1 MTKEMAKLGRVTSER
16 SSLAIP
22 SSHSPVMSS
31 GAKHLRF
38 LSPGDGPNEKDQ
50 RFFAKPVLSEA
61 EGLTITVSGLFRHSF
76 VIRHLS
82 FVICLLAFVAGIGT
96 AFAQKRAITEKDL
109 FDFVWIGDPQISPVG
124 SRVAFV
130 RVTVNEK
137 KEGYNTSIWSVPITG
152 GEPPRQLTKGEHD
165 TTPRWSPDGKFL
177 LFLRASEKD
186 GKPEPP
192 QLAMLPMAGGDSFVF
207 TELPKGAGN
216 PSWAPDGKSIAFT
229 SETNAD
235 DLAKQAKKKSQQQQ
249 VTKPAGGQSAS
260 PTPAADEH
268 ESDVRVITRAVYR
281 QDSEGYIDP
290 KHPTHVWIVTVPQ
303 STEQKSKPRQ
313 LTTGRF
319 DEENPIWSKDGS
331 LIYFTSSRVDE
342 PYYELPRTDLYSVP
356 AAGGNPTK
364 ITTLDLNTQFGPGG
378 GALSLSPDG
387 KQVAFVAATNQPI
400 NSYTEPDLWVLD
412 LSPNAKPRNI
422 TADFDFD
429 IDGFVIGDSASP
441 RAGGL
446 NKPIWTAD
454 GKGLIAVYSKEGKR
468 NLALFDATVAGDG
481 SSAVAS
487 AKADGPG
494 KSSTVQ
500 DLTSGNH
507 GVMNFRATP
516 DASKLVY
523 VISTPTRI
531 NDLFV
536 LDRATPDAAPKQL
549 TNVNDELLSK
559 LNLTEPEEIWYD
571 SFDGKRIQ
579 AWLQKPPNFDAHKK
593 YPLILNIH
601 GGPHV
606 AYGHIFVHEFQ
617 WMAAKGYVVLYPNPR
632 GSTSYGQEF
641 GNVIQYR
648 YPGDD
653 YKDLMA
659 GVDDMIKR
667 GYIDDKKLG
676 VTGGSGGGLLTNW
689 VVGQTGRFAAAV
701 AQRDIASWE
710 NWWYTGDFTL
720 FQPNWFRAPPFE
732 DPDEYRA
739 RSPIS
744 YITNVKTPMMF
755 ILGETD
761 YRTPPGAGG
770 EQMFRA
776 LKFRKIPTVMVRFPN
791 ESHEL
796 SRSGQPWHRVE
807 RLQHIVGWFDHWLMG
822 VPRPEYEVAPQ
833 EEVPIKRATIG
844 GN

>member
-1 MTKEMAKLGRVTSER
+1 MSNVEEMTHDQMKKRFQPRLLEFV
-16 SSLAIP
+16 
-22 SSHSPVMSS
+22 
-31 GAKHLRF
+31 LR
-38 LSPGDGPNEKDQ
+38 Q
-50 RFFAKPVLSEA
+50 
-61 EGLTITVSGLFRHSF
+61 SF
-76 VIRHLS
+76 VIRHSS
-82 FVICLLAFVAGIGT
+82 FVIFVALGITT
-96 AFAQKRAITEKDL
+96 AFAQKRNITEKDL
-109 FDFVWIGDPQISPVG
+109 WDFVWIGDPQVSPNG
-124 SRVAFV
+124 ARVAFV

-137 KEGYNTSIWSVPITG
+137 KEGYNTSIWSVPVAG
-152 GEPPRQLTKGEHD
+152 GEAPRQLTKGDHD

-177 LFLRASEKD
+177 LFLRSTEKD

-207 TELPKGAGN
+207 TELPRGVGN
-216 PSWAPDGKSIAFT
+216 PVWAPDGKNIAFT
-229 SETNAD
+229 SATNAE
-235 DLAKQAKKKSQQQQ
+235 DLAKQEKKKQEE
-249 VTKPAGGQSAS
+249 QSKKSTGVVGSPGPRSTPVATAS
-260 PTPAADEH
+260 PATDEH

-281 QDSEGYIDP
+281 QDNEGYIDP
-290 KHPTHVWIVTVPQ
+290 KHPTHIWIVTPPQ
-303 STEQKSKPRQ
+303 SAEEKVKPRQ

-319 DEENPIWSKDGS
+319 EEDNAIWSKDGS
-331 LIYFTSSRVDE
+331 QIYFTSSRIDE

-356 AAGGNPTK
+356 AAGGKPVK
-364 ITTLDLNTQFGPGG
+364 LTTIDLNTQFGPGG

-387 KQVAFVAATNQPI
+387 KQVAFLAATNQPV

-412 LSPNAKPRNI
+412 LSSNAKPRNL
-422 TADFDFD
+422 TADFNFD

-441 RAGGL
+441 RAGGP
-446 NKPIWTAD
+446 NKPIWTPD
-454 GKGLIAVYSKEGKR
+454 GKGLIEVYAKEGTR
-468 NLALFDATVAGDG
+468 NLAVFDVATG
-481 SSAVAS
+481 SAS
-487 AKADGPG
+487 
-494 KSSTVQ
+494 

-507 GVMNFRATP
+507 GVMSFRATP
-516 DASKLVY
+516 EASKLIY
-523 VISTPTRI
+523 VISTPTRV

-536 LDRATPDAAPKQL
+536 LDRATPGATPKQL
-549 TNVNDELLSK
+549 TNINDELFSK

-571 SFDGKRIQ
+571 SFDGKRVQ
-579 AWLQKPPNFDAHKK
+579 AWLQKPPGFDAHKK

-606 AYGHIFVHEFQ
+606 AYGFIFVHEFQ

-641 GNVIQYR
+641 GNIIQYR

-659 GVDDMIKR
+659 GIDDVVKR

-701 AQRDIASWE
+701 SQRDISSWE
-710 NWWYTGDFTL
+710 NWWYTADFTL

-732 DPDEYRA
+732 DPDEYRV

-755 ILGETD
+755 ILGEAD
-761 YRTPPGAGG
+761 YRTPPDAGG

-776 LKFRKIPTVMVRFPN
+776 LKFRKIPTVMVLFPN

-822 VPRPEYEVAPQ
+822 VPKPEYQITSE
-833 EEVPIKRATIG
+833 EEVPVKSRPPEKPPK
-844 GN
+844 

>member
-1 MTKEMAKLGRVTSER
+1 VLAIRRQCDREYVIVTVSRPLNNEIRMTKHEGMPKRKVRSVTSR
-16 SSLAIP
+16 AFR
-22 SSHSPVMSS
+22 
-31 GAKHLRF
+31 HL
-38 LSPGDGPNEKDQ
+38 
-50 RFFAKPVLSEA
+50 
-61 EGLTITVSGLFRHSF
+61 IIRHSF
-76 VIRHLS
+76 VIRHS
-82 FVICLLAFVAGIGT
+82 CFVIFLALAIGT
-96 AFAQKRAITEKDL
+96 AFAQKRNITEKDL
-109 FDFVWIGDPQISPVG
+109 WDFVWIGDPQVSPDG
-124 SRVAFV
+124 ARVAFV

-137 KEGYNTSIWSVPITG
+137 KEGYDTSIWSVPVEG
-152 GEPPRQLTKGEHD
+152 GEAPRQLTKGNHD

-177 LFLRASEKD
+177 LFLRSTEKD
-186 GKPEPP
+186 NKPEPP

-207 TELPKGAGN
+207 TDLPRGAGS
-216 PSWAPDGKSIAFT
+216 PVWAPDGKNIAFT
-229 SETNAD
+229 SDTNAE
-235 DLAKQAKKKSQQQQ
+235 DLAKQEKKKGEESSSGK
-249 VTKPAGGQSAS
+249 TTASAEASAGKPAKAT
-260 PTPAADEH
+260 PTPASKTDSEH

-281 QDSEGYIDP
+281 QDNEGYIDP
-290 KHPTHVWIVTVPQ
+290 KHPTHIWTVTAPRSAEEKV
-303 STEQKSKPRQ
+303 KPRQ

-319 DEENPIWSKDGS
+319 DEDNAIWSKDGS
-331 LIYFTSSRVDE
+331 QIYFTSSRIDE
-342 PYYELPRTDLYSVP
+342 PYYELPRTDLYSVS
-356 AAGGNPTK
+356 AAVGKPMK
-364 ITTLDLNTQFGPGG
+364 ITTIDLNTQFGPGG

-412 LSPNAKPRNI
+412 LSPNAKPRNL
-422 TADFDFD
+422 TANFDFD

-441 RAGGL
+441 RAGGV
-446 NKPIWTAD
+446 NKPTWTAD
-454 GKGLIAVYSKEGKR
+454 GKGLLAVYSKEGKR
-468 NLALFDATVAGDG
+468 ILALFDSTNG
-481 SSAVAS
+481 SV
-487 AKADGPG
+487 
-494 KSSTVQ
+494 T

-523 VISTPTRI
+523 VLSTPTRV
-531 NDLFV
+531 NDFFV
-536 LDRATPDAAPKQL
+536 LDRAIPGATPKQL
-549 TNVNDELLSK
+549 TNVNDELFSK

-579 AWLQKPPNFDAHKK
+579 AWVQKPPGFDAHKK

-659 GVDDMIKR
+659 GVDEVIKR

-701 AQRDIASWE
+701 SQRDIASWE

-755 ILGETD
+755 ILGEAD

-807 RLQHIVGWFDHWLMG
+807 RLQHIVGWFDQWLMG
-822 VPRPEYEVAPQ
+822 TPKPEYEITSQ
-833 EEVPIKRATIG
+833 EEVPVKPRPAEKPP
-844 GN
+844 N

>member
-1 MTKEMAKLGRVTSER
+1 MTKRFHHLSGVVLRR
-16 SSLAIP
+16 SS
-22 SSHSPVMSS
+22 
-31 GAKHLRF
+31 
-38 LSPGDGPNEKDQ
+38 
-50 RFFAKPVLSEA
+50 
-61 EGLTITVSGLFRHSF
+61 
-76 VIRHLS
+76 VIRHS
-82 FVICLLAFVAGIGT
+82 WFVIFLALSVT
-96 AFAQKRAITEKDL
+96 QLFAEKRPITEKDL
-109 FDFVWIGDPQISPVG
+109 WDFVWIGDPQVSPDG
-124 SRVAFV
+124 SRGAFV

-137 KEGYNTSIWSVPITG
+137 KEGYNTSIWSVPVAG
-152 GEPPRQLTKGEHD
+152 GEAPRQLTKGDHD

-177 LFLRASEKD
+177 LFLRSSEKD
-186 GKPEPP
+186 SKPEPP

-207 TELPKGAGN
+207 TDLPRGAGS
-216 PSWAPDGKSIAFT
+216 PVWATDGKSIAFT
-229 SETNAD
+229 SDTNAE
-235 DLAKQAKKKSQQQQ
+235 DLTKQEKKKSEEQAKKSGAATATPGPRSTASVKATADKSPAAT
-249 VTKPAGGQSAS
+249 VTK
-260 PTPAADEH
+260 DEH

-281 QDSEGYIDP
+281 QDNEGYIDP
-290 KHPTHVWIVTVPQ
+290 KHPTHIWSVIAPRSAEEKV
-303 STEQKSKPRQ
+303 KARQ
-313 LTTGRF
+313 LTSGRF
-319 DEENPIWSKDGS
+319 DEENAIWSKDG
-331 LIYFTSSRVDE
+331 LQIYFTSSRIDE

-356 AAGGNPTK
+356 AAGGTPIK
-364 ITTLDLNTQFGPGG
+364 ITTIDLNTQFGPGG

-387 KQVAFVAATNQPI
+387 KQVAFLAATNQPI

-412 LSPNAKPRNI
+412 LSPNAKPRNL

-429 IDGFVIGDSASP
+429 IDGFVIGDSSSP
-441 RAGGL
+441 RAGGI
-446 NKPIWTAD
+446 NKPVWTAD
-454 GKGLIAVYSKEGKR
+454 GKGLIAVYAKEGKR
-468 NLALFDATVAGDG
+468 NLALFDATVAGG
-481 SSAVAS
+481 S
-487 AKADGPG
+487 DPG
-494 KSSTVQ
+494 KSDTVQ

-507 GVMNFRATP
+507 GVMVFRATP

-523 VISTPTRI
+523 VLSTPTRV

-536 LDRATPDAAPKQL
+536 LDRGTPGASPKQL
-549 TNVNDELLSK
+549 TNVNDELFSK
-559 LNLTEPEEIWYD
+559 LNLTEPEEIWYN

-579 AWLQKPPNFDAHKK
+579 AWLQKPPGFDPHKK

-659 GVDDMIKR
+659 GVDEVIKR

-701 AQRDIASWE
+701 SQRDIASWE

-744 YITNVKTPMMF
+744 YISNVKTPMMM
-755 ILGETD
+755 ILGEAD
-761 YRTPPGAGG
+761 YRTPPSAGG
-770 EQMFRA
+770 EQTFRA

-822 VPRPEYEVAPQ
+822 APKPEYEITSE
-833 EEVPIKRATIG
+833 EEVPVKPRQAEKPPK
-844 GN
+844 

>member
-1 MTKEMAKLGRVTSER
+1 MTKLETMRNDQMTKWCR
-16 SSLAIP
+16 SCI
-22 SSHSPVMSS
+22 S
-31 GAKHLRF
+31 GFWL
-38 LSPGDGPNEKDQ
+38 
-50 RFFAKPVLSEA
+50 
-61 EGLTITVSGLFRHSF
+61 RHSF
-76 VIRHLS
+76 VIRHSCFAAYKPRRTRAAVQCLRG
-82 FVICLLAFVAGIGT
+82 FVICLFVFTAGTT
-96 AFAQKRAITEKDL
+96 AFAQKRNITEKDL
-109 FDFVWIGDPQISPVG
+109 WDFVWIGDPQVSPDG
-124 SRVAFV
+124 SRIAFV

-137 KEGYNTSIWSVPITG
+137 KEGYNTSIWSVPVAG
-152 GEPPRQLTKGEHD
+152 GEAPRPLTKGNHD

-177 LFLRASEKD
+177 LFLRSTEKD

-207 TELPKGAGN
+207 TDLPKGAGN
-216 PSWAPDGKSIAFT
+216 PVWAPDGKNIAFT
-229 SETNAD
+229 SDTNAE
-235 DLAKQAKKKSQQQQ
+235 DLAKQEKKKAQESPSAK
-249 VTKPAGGQSAS
+249 TTPNKPT
-260 PTPAADEH
+260 PTPANKADSEH

-281 QDSEGYIDP
+281 QDNEGYIDP
-290 KHPTHVWIVTVPQ
+290 KHPTHIWIVTVPR
-303 STEQKSKPRQ
+303 SAEEKVKPRQ

-319 DEENPIWSKDGS
+319 DEDNATWSKDGS
-331 LIYFTSSRVDE
+331 QMYFTSSRIDE
-342 PYYELPRTDLYSVP
+342 PYYELPRTDLYSLP
-356 AAGGNPTK
+356 AAGGKPVK
-364 ITTLDLNTQFGPGG
+364 ITTIDLNTQFGPGG

-387 KQVAFVAATNQPI
+387 KQVAFIAATNQPI

-412 LSPNAKPRNI
+412 LSPNAKPRNL

-429 IDGFVIGDSASP
+429 IDGFIIGDSAPP
-441 RAGGL
+441 RAAGL
-446 NKPIWTAD
+446 NKPIWTVD
-454 GKGLIAVYSKEGKR
+454 GKGLIEVYSKEGRR
-468 NLALFDATVAGDG
+468 NLALFDVATGNA
-481 SSAVAS
+481 
-487 AKADGPG
+487 
-494 KSSTVQ
+494 T

-507 GVMNFRATP
+507 GVMSFRATP
-516 DASKLVY
+516 DVSKLVY
-523 VISTPTRI
+523 VISTPTRV

-536 LDRATPDAAPKQL
+536 LDRATSGTSPKQL
-549 TNVNDELLSK
+549 TNINDELFSK
-559 LNLTEPEEIWYD
+559 LNLTDPEEIWYN

-579 AWLQKPPNFDAHKK
+579 TWVQRPPGFDPHKK

-606 AYGHIFVHEFQ
+606 AYGFIFDHEYQ
-617 WMAAKGYVVLYPNPR
+617 WMAAKGYAVLYPNPR
-632 GSTSYGQEF
+632 GSISYGQGF
-641 GNVIQYR
+641 GNVIQYH

-659 GVDDMIKR
+659 GVDEVIER
-667 GYIDDKKLG
+667 GYVDDKKLG

-701 AQRDIASWE
+701 SQRDIASWE

-732 DPDEYRA
+732 DPDDYRA

-755 ILGETD
+755 ILGEAD

-822 VPRPEYEVAPQ
+822 VRKPEYEIAPQ
-833 EEVPIKRATIG
+833 EELPIKPRQVAKP

>member
-1 MTKEMAKLGRVTSER
+1 VIFVVCIA
-16 SSLAIP
+16 A
-22 SSHSPVMSS
+22 
-31 GAKHLRF
+31 
-38 LSPGDGPNEKDQ
+38 
-50 RFFAKPVLSEA
+50 
-61 EGLTITVSGLFRHSF
+61 VSG
-76 VIRHLS
+76 
-82 FVICLLAFVAGIGT
+82 
-96 AFAQKRAITEKDL
+96 AFAQKRNITEKDL
-109 FDFVWIGDPQISPVG
+109 WDFVWIGDPQVSPDG

-130 RVTVNEK
+130 RVTVNDK
-137 KEGYNTSIWSVPITG
+137 KEGYNTSIWSVNLESGRPRPESG
-152 GEPPRQLTKGEHD
+152 SASQAERREGAPAPSAGEPPRQLTKGDHD

-177 LFLRASEKD
+177 AFLRSTEKD

-192 QLAMLPMAGGDSFVF
+192 QLAVLPMTGGDSFVF
-207 TELPKGAGN
+207 TDLPKGTGN
-216 PSWAPDGKSIAFT
+216 PAWAPDGKSIAFT
-229 SETNAD
+229 SETNAE
-235 DLAKQAKKKSQQQQ
+235 DLAKQKKKKSEEKSK
-249 VTKPAGGQSAS
+249 KPVAGNGDPGPRS
-260 PTPAADEH
+260 TPAATASPATDEH
-268 ESDVRVITRAVYR
+268 ESDVHVITRAVYR
-281 QDSEGYIDP
+281 QDNEGYIDP
-290 KHPTHVWIVTVPQ
+290 KHPTHIWVVSAPNSAEEKV
-303 STEQKSKPRQ
+303 KPRQ
-313 LTTGRF
+313 LTNGRF
-319 DEENPIWSKDGS
+319 DEGDAIWSKDGS
-331 LIYFTSSRVDE
+331 QIYFTSSRIDE
-342 PYYELPRTDLYSVP
+342 PYYELPRTDLYSV
-356 AAGGNPTK
+356 ASAGGKPVK
-364 ITTLDLNTQFGPGG
+364 ITTIDLNTQFGPGG
-378 GALSLSPDG
+378 GALALSPDG
-387 KQVAFVAATNQPI
+387 RQVAFVAATNQPI

-412 LSPNAKPRNI
+412 LSPNAKPRNL

-429 IDGFVIGDSASP
+429 IDGFIIGDSAPP

-446 NKPIWTAD
+446 NKPIWTVD
-454 GKGLIAVYSKEGKR
+454 GKGLIEVYSKEGRR
-468 NLALFDATVAGDG
+468 NLALFDVATGNA
-481 SSAVAS
+481 
-487 AKADGPG
+487 
-494 KSSTVQ
+494 T

-507 GVMNFRATP
+507 GVMSFRATP
-516 DASKLVY
+516 DVSKLVY
-523 VISTPTRI
+523 VISTPTRV

-536 LDRATPDAAPKQL
+536 LDRATSGTSPKQL
-549 TNVNDELLSK
+549 TNINDELFSK
-559 LNLTEPEEIWYD
+559 LNLTDPEEIWYN

-579 AWLQKPPNFDAHKK
+579 TWVQKPPGFDPHKK

-606 AYGHIFVHEFQ
+606 AYGFIFDHEFQ

-632 GSTSYGQEF
+632 GSISYGQEF
-641 GNVIQYR
+641 GNVIQYH

-659 GVDDMIKR
+659 GVDEAIKR

-689 VVGQTGRFAAAV
+689 VVGQTGRFGAAV

-755 ILGETD
+755 ILGEAD
-761 YRTPPGAGG
+761 YRTLPGAGG

-822 VPRPEYEVAPQ
+822 VAKPEYEVAPE
-833 EEVPIKRATIG
+833 EEVPAKPKQGAKPPK
-844 GN
+844 

>member
-1 MTKEMAKLGRVTSER
+1 MRNRSNSLHRFNAAKLFVVFVLFVT
-16 SSLAIP
+16 A
-22 SSHSPVMSS
+22 
-31 GAKHLRF
+31 
-38 LSPGDGPNEKDQ
+38 
-50 RFFAKPVLSEA
+50 
-61 EGLTITVSGLFRHSF
+61 
-76 VIRHLS
+76 
-82 FVICLLAFVAGIGT
+82 VAA
-96 AFAQKRAITEKDL
+96 AFAQKRNITEKDL
-109 FDFVWIGDPQISPVG
+109 WDFVWIGDPQVSPDGARVG
-124 SRVAFV
+124 FV

-137 KEGYNTSIWSVPITG
+137 KEGYNTSIWSEPITG
-152 GEPPRQLTKGEHD
+152 GEAPHQLTKGDHD
-165 TTPRWSPDGKFL
+165 SAPRWSPDGKFL
-177 LFLRASEKD
+177 LFLRATEKD
-186 GKPEPP
+186 RKPEPP
-192 QLAMLPMAGGDSFVF
+192 QLAILPTAGGDSFVF
-207 TELPKGAGN
+207 TDLPKGAGN
-216 PSWAPDGKSIAFT
+216 PVWAPDGKSIAFT
-229 SETNAD
+229 SETNAE
-235 DLAKQAKKKSQQQQ
+235 DLAKQEKKKNNEKLGSSRD
-249 VTKPAGGQSAS
+249 GGTTA
-260 PTPAADEH
+260 EH

-281 QDSEGYIDP
+281 QDNEGYVDP
-290 KHPTHVWIVTVPQ
+290 RHPTHIWIVTAPRSAEEKV
-303 STEQKSKPRQ
+303 KPRQ

-331 LIYFTSSRVDE
+331 QIYFTSSRIDE
-342 PYYELPRTDLYSVP
+342 PYYELPRTDLYSVT
-356 AAGGNPTK
+356 AAGGKPVK
-364 ITTLDLNTQFGPGG
+364 ITTIDLNTQFGPGG

-387 KQVAFVAATNQPI
+387 KRVAFLAATNQPV

-422 TADFDFD
+422 TANFDFD
-429 IDGFVIGDSASP
+429 IDGFIIGDSSSP
-441 RAGGL
+441 RAGGP
-446 NKPIWTAD
+446 NKPTWTPD

-481 SSAVAS
+481 
-487 AKADGPG
+487 DPG

-500 DLTSGNH
+500 DLASGNH
-507 GVMNFRATP
+507 SVMSFRATP

-523 VISTPTRI
+523 VVSTPTRV

-536 LDRATPDAAPKQL
+536 LDLATPGAAPKQL

-606 AYGHIFVHEFQ
+606 AYGNIFVHEFQ

-659 GVDDMIKR
+659 GVDEVIKR

-744 YITNVKTPMMF
+744 YINNVKTPMMF

-807 RLQHIVGWFDHWLMG
+807 RLQHIVAWFDHWLLG
-822 VPRPEYEVAPQ
+822 VRKPEYEIAP
-833 EEVPIKRATIG
+833 EEELPVKSRQGAKAA
-844 GN
+844 N

>member
-1 MTKEMAKLGRVTSER
+1 MTNDPMTTR
-16 SSLAIP
+16 
-22 SSHSPVMSS
+22 
-31 GAKHLRF
+31 RF
-38 LSPGDGPNEKDQ
+38 CIWNL
-50 RFFAKPVLSEA
+50 V
-61 EGLTITVSGLFRHSF
+61 VRHSF
-76 VIRHLS
+76 VIRHS
-82 FVICLLAFVAGIGT
+82 CFVIFFATIGIGT
-96 AFAQKRAITEKDL
+96 ALAQKRNITEKDL
-109 FDFVWIGDPQISPVG
+109 WGFVWIGDPQVSPDG

-137 KEGYNTSIWSVPITG
+137 KEGYNTSIWSVPVTG
-152 GEPPRQLTKGEHD
+152 GEAPRQLTKGQHD

-192 QLAMLPMAGGDSFVF
+192 QLAMLPTAGGDSFVF
-207 TELPKGAGN
+207 TDLPKGAGN

-229 SETNAD
+229 SETNAED
-235 DLAKQAKKKSQQQQ
+235 VGKQEKKKSQQQQ
-249 VTKPAGGQSAS
+249 GRTPVEAQPAS

-281 QDSEGYIDP
+281 QDNEGYIDP
-290 KHPTHVWIVTVPQ
+290 KHPTHVWVVTVPQ
-303 STEQKSKPRQ
+303 SAEQKTKPRQ

-319 DEENPIWSKDGS
+319 DEDNPIWSKDGAQ
-331 LIYFTSSRVDE
+331 IYFTSSRIDE
-342 PYYELPRTDLYSVP
+342 PYYELPRTDLYSIP
-356 AAGGNPTK
+356 AAGGSPTK
-364 ITTLDLNTQFGPGG
+364 ITTFDLNTQLGPDS

-387 KQVAFVAATNQPI
+387 KQLAFIASTTQPI
-400 NSYTEPDLWVLD
+400 NSYTQPDLWVVD
-412 LSPNAKPRNI
+412 LLPDAKPRNL
-422 TADFDFD
+422 TASLDVDVG
-429 IDGFVIGDSASP
+429 GFLIADSAPP
-441 RAGGL
+441 RARGRNL
-446 NKPIWTAD
+446 PIWTAD
-454 GKGLIAVYSKEGKR
+454 GKGLIEVYANEGKA
-468 NLALFDATVAGDG
+468 NLAVFDAATGG
-481 SSAVAS
+481 
-487 AKADGPG
+487 
-494 KSSTVQ
+494 Q
-500 DLTSGNH
+500 RDLTFGNQ
-507 GVMNFRATP
+507 GVMLFRATP
-516 DASKLVY
+516 DGSKLVY
-523 VISTPTRI
+523 VVSTPTRV

-536 LDRATPDAAPKQL
+536 LDSGATDAAPKQL
-549 TNVNDELLSK
+549 TNLNDDLFSK

-571 SFDGKRIQ
+571 SFDGKHIQ
-579 AWLQKPPNFDAHKK
+579 AWLQKPPDFDPHKK

-601 GGPHV
+601 GGPHT
-606 AYGHIFVHEFQ
+606 AYGYIFDHEFQ
-617 WMAAKGYVVLYPNPR
+617 WMGAKGYVVLYPNPR
-632 GSTSYGQEF
+632 GSTSYGEEF

-659 GVDDMIKR
+659 GVDEAIKR
-667 GYIDDKKLG
+667 GYVDEKKLG

-710 NWWYTGDFTL
+710 DWWYTADFTL

-732 DPDEYRA
+732 DPDNYRA

-755 ILGETD
+755 ILGEAD

-807 RLQHIVGWFDHWLMG
+807 RLQHIVGWFDHWLLG
-822 VPRPEYEVAPQ
+822 VRKPEYEVAPD
-833 EEVPIKRATIG
+833 EESPVKPRQAAKPAK
-844 GN
+844 

>member
-1 MTKEMAKLGRVTSER
+1 ML
-16 SSLAIP
+16 
-22 SSHSPVMSS
+22 S

-38 LSPGDGPNEKDQ
+38 FSLGAGLDDKDQ
-50 RFFAKPVLSEA
+50 RFFASLRM
-61 EGLTITVSGLFRHSF
+61 TVSELFHYSTIRHSF
-76 VIRHLS
+76 VIRHSS
-82 FVICLLAFVAGIGT
+82 FVICLLLAFAAGIDT
-96 AFAQKRAITEKDL
+96 AFAEKRPITEKDL
-109 FDFVWIGDPQISPVG
+109 WDFVWIGDTQVSPDG

-130 RVTVNEK
+130 RVTVNQK
-137 KEGYNTSIWSVPITG
+137 KEGYNTSIWSVPVAG
-152 GEPPRQLTKGEHD
+152 GEAPRQLTKGDHD

-177 LFLRASEKD
+177 LFLRSTEKD

-192 QLAMLPMAGGDSFVF
+192 QLAILPMAGGDSFVF
-207 TELPKGAGN
+207 TDLPKGAGS
-216 PSWAPDGKSIAFT
+216 PVWAPDGRNIAFT
-229 SETNAD
+229 SDTNAE
-235 DLAKQAKKKSQQQQ
+235 DLAKQEKKKSED
-249 VTKPAGGQSAS
+249 SAS
-260 PTPAADEH
+260 GKTMANKAAAATPGRPGSSPPVTDEH
-268 ESDVRVITRAVYR
+268 ESDTRVITRAVYR
-281 QDSEGYIDP
+281 QDNEGYIDP
-290 KHPTHVWIVTVPQ
+290 KHPTHIWIVTAPRSAEEKV
-303 STEQKSKPRQ
+303 KPRQ

-319 DEENPIWSKDGS
+319 DEDNAIWSKDGS
-331 LIYFTSSRVDE
+331 QIYFTSSRIDE

-356 AAGGNPTK
+356 AASGKPVK
-364 ITTLDLNTQFGPGG
+364 ITTIDLNTQFGPGG

-412 LSPNAKPRNI
+412 LTPNAKPRNL

-441 RAGGL
+441 RAGGSS
-446 NKPIWTAD
+446 KPIWTAD
-454 GKGLIAVYSKEGKR
+454 GKGLIEVYSKEGKR
-468 NLALFDATVAGDG
+468 NVAVFDVATG
-481 SSAVAS
+481 
-487 AKADGPG
+487 KATDV
-494 KSSTVQ
+494 T
-500 DLTSGNH
+500 TGNH
-507 GVMNFRATP
+507 GVMIFRATP

-523 VISTPTRI
+523 ILSTPTRV

-536 LDRATPDAAPKQL
+536 LDRATSGATPKQL
-549 TNVNDELLSK
+549 TNVNDELFSK
-559 LNLTEPEEIWYD
+559 LDLTEPEEIWYD
-571 SFDGKRIQ
+571 SFDGKRVQ
-579 AWLQKPPNFDAHKK
+579 AWLQKPPGFDAHKK

-659 GVDDMIKR
+659 GVDEAIKR

-701 AQRDIASWE
+701 SQRDIANWE

-744 YITNVKTPMMF
+744 YINNVKTPMMF
-755 ILGETD
+755 ILGEAD

-822 VPRPEYEVAPQ
+822 VPKPEYEITSE
-833 EEVPIKRATIG
+833 EEVPVKPRQAEKPPK
-844 GN
+844 